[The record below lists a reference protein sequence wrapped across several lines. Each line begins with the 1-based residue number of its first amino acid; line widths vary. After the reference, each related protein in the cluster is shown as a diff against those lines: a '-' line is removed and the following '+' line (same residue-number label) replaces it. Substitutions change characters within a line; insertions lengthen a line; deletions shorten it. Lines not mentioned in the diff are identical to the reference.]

1 MQVLMKI
8 AEKQRKSRAGFV
20 QLMNYISRDSFKTFG
35 VGINDDKD
43 IAIRQCLI
51 NKDLHKKN
59 RDGKD
64 RFTYHE
70 IFSFGVDVGVE
81 KVIDIMLEFCEVN
94 FYEKDFNSFF
104 AIHTDTDNI
113 HCHVVA
119 DNVNFN
125 TGDMIHSVTQK
136 QFDSMSQKK
145 KDKAETFVYEHQRK
159 LFEDICIKHGLD
171 ISMEERY
178 EYMHEQKQKEGRKWL
193 TKEQYRA
200 KQDKTA
206 WTNEIK
212 DKLEQI
218 YKNEDVN
225 EDNIKDIAV
234 KYGLEVTRHNK
245 TNKTITFA
253 LIDEQGKRTNQK
265 LKLVQELNK
274 KKRKTQDEVT
284 EDTVKLGIKLDTLE
298 IQEKEL
304 KKDSDENIFIYDNF
318 FGGKK
323 KEIEKEETR
332 EDIYAFFER
341 EKEKLRL
348 KKEKEAEAKAKEVK
362 EDIKPVEEVKEDIKP
377 VEEVKEDI
385 RPVNTYIVEDSK
397 PSDFEL
403 EKEYKTE
410 KEILDN
416 FYKDQED
423 KKKEQDSKAKALEQE
438 IKDIEK
444 AEIDKITQAD
454 EVLRRLN
461 IDEQER
467 QTEAKAKKEA
477 EEKAK
482 HKQVDIDSLLEKVD
496 SYKLIEKYDL
506 FDALPQFKVT
516 LNEESILFDS
526 ETGEGDI
533 ELAKNLIRA
542 KGDEYRDN
550 IDLKDIRTWEDVKMI
565 TTYYYDSYDELNRY
579 NDYNEYS
586 RDTIKQFLE
595 ENTSIAE
602 ELAYIYNMQDSNSKT
617 YEDTKVA
624 SVEKQVET
632 KKEQEEEE
640 KQDLK
645 SKEKEIEVAEVIESK
660 QELTNSESV
669 ITNSEPTI
677 TESKEEI
684 TNSKQEEQQEEKQD
698 LKSKQ
703 VDIDSLIEK
712 IDSYKLVKEYNLF
725 DTLPPFQVIG
735 EDLIYDSSSGEG
747 DFELAKSLIIDVK
760 GKEYWDNMNVKDIKQ
775 WEETG
780 VFTVGY
786 IDDNDNFKYNGYED
800 YSKDTIKQFLVENTE
815 VAEELAKQYMPT
827 DSKKKEQDSKDY
839 EVEKK
844 KDREIDFN

>member
-1 MQVLMKI
+1 MQVMMKI
-8 AEKQRKSRAGFV
+8 AEKQRKTRAGLR
-20 QLMNYISRDSFKTFG
+20 QLFDYISRDSFKTYGTG
-35 VGINDDKD
+35 VSDKKE
-43 IAIRQCLI
+43 IAYKQFLL
-51 NKDLHKKN
+51 NKDLYDKN

-64 RFTYHE
+64 RFTYHQ
-70 IFSFGVDVGVE
+70 ILSFGADVDKE
-81 KVIDIMLEFCEVN
+81 KVLEIVEEYCEVN
-94 FYEKDFNSFF
+94 FYDKGFNSFF

-362 EDIKPVEEVKEDIKP
+362 EDI
-377 VEEVKEDI
+377 

-423 KKKEQDSKAKALEQE
+423 KKKEQDSKAKALEE
-438 IKDIEK
+438 EVKNIEK
-444 AEIDKITQAD
+444 AEIDKITKSD

-461 IDEQER
+461 IEEEER
-467 QTEAKAKKEA
+467 QQEAKAKKEQ

-482 HKQVDIDSLLEKVD
+482 
-496 SYKLIEKYDL
+496 
-506 FDALPQFKVT
+506 
-516 LNEESILFDS
+516 
-526 ETGEGDI
+526 
-533 ELAKNLIRA
+533 
-542 KGDEYRDN
+542 
-550 IDLKDIRTWEDVKMI
+550 
-565 TTYYYDSYDELNRY
+565 
-579 NDYNEYS
+579 
-586 RDTIKQFLE
+586 
-595 ENTSIAE
+595 
-602 ELAYIYNMQDSNSKT
+602 QD
-617 YEDTKVA
+617 
-624 SVEKQVET
+624 
-632 KKEQEEEE
+632 EE
-640 KQDLK
+640 KK
-645 SKEKEIEVAEVIESK
+645 V
-660 QELTNSESV
+660 
-669 ITNSEPTI
+669 TNSEPTI
-677 TESKEEI
+677 TESKQEL
-684 TNSKQEEQQEEKQD
+684 TSSKQEEQEEEKQD
-698 LKSKQ
+698 LESKQ
-703 VDIDSLIEK
+703 VDLDSLMSK
-712 IDSYKLVKEYNLF
+712 IDSYKLVDEYDLF
-725 DTLPPFQVIG
+725 DTLPPFQVITDDVLFNS
-735 EDLIYDSSSGEG
+735 ETGEG
-747 DFELAKSLIIDVK
+747 NLELAKSLIENQK
-760 GKEYWDNMNVKDIKQ
+760 GEEYWHNMNPKDITK
-775 WEETG
+775 WVGIE

-786 IDDNDNFKYNGYED
+786 IDNNDNFKEYNGYED
-800 YSKDTIKQFLVENTE
+800 YSKSTIKQFLKENTTI
-815 VAEELAKQYMPT
+815 AEELAKEYMPNN
-827 DSKKKEQDSKDY
+827 SKKKEQDSKDY

>member
-1 MQVLMKI
+1 MQVIYKI
-8 AEKQRKSRAGFV
+8 AEKQRKTRAGFM
-20 QLMNYISRDSFKTFG
+20 QLMDYISRDSFKTFG
-35 VGINDDKD
+35 VGVSDDKD
-43 IAIRQCLI
+43 IASKQYLI
-51 NKDLHKKN
+51 NKDLYDKN

-64 RFTYHE
+64 RFTYHVMA
-70 IFSFGVDVGVE
+70 SFGADVPVE
-81 KVIDIMLEFCEVN
+81 KVIEIMLNFCEEN
-94 FYEKDFNSFF
+94 FYNKGFDSFF
-104 AIHTDTDNI
+104 AVHTDTDNI

-125 TGDMIHSVTQK
+125 TGNMIHSVTEK
-136 QFDSMSQKK
+136 QYESMSQKK
-145 KDKAETFVYEHQRK
+145 KDKAETFVYEKQRE
-159 LFEDICIKHGLD
+159 LFEDICIRHGLD
-171 ISMEERY
+171 ISYEERY
-178 EYMHEQKQKEGRKWL
+178 EYMHEQKVKEGRKWL

-200 KQDKTA
+200 KQDKDS

-212 DKLEQI
+212 DKLEKI

-225 EDNIKDIAV
+225 EDNIKDIAN

-253 LIDEQGKRTNQK
+253 LLDTEGKRTNQK

-274 KKRKTQDEVT
+274 KKKKSQEEVT
-284 EDTVKLGIKLDTLE
+284 KDNVKLAIKMDRLSN
-298 IQEKEL
+298 QEKEL
-304 KKDSDENIFIYDNF
+304 KKDDDENIFIYDNF

-323 KEIEKEETR
+323 KEEIEKEETR
-332 EDIYAFFER
+332 EDIYAFFAK
-341 EKEKLRL
+341 EKEKLRIRL
-348 KKEKEAEAKAKEVK
+348 EAEAKAKEDEEKKSKPV
-362 EDIKPVEEVKEDIKP
+362 EDIKPVEKEDIKTP
-377 VEEVKEDI
+377 V
-385 RPVNTYIVEDSK
+385 TYIVEDSK
-397 PSDFEL
+397 PMNFEL

-416 FYKDQED
+416 FYSEQEE
-423 KKKEQDSKAKALEQE
+423 KKKEQDSKAKKLEQE

-444 AEIDKITQAD
+444 AEIQKITESD

-496 SYKLIEKYDL
+496 SYKLIKKYDL

-624 SVEKQVET
+624 SVESVEKQVET

-640 KQDLK
+640 KQDLD
-645 SKEKEIEVAEVIESK
+645 SKEKEIAVAEIVE
-660 QELTNSESV
+660 
-669 ITNSEPTI
+669 
-677 TESKEEI
+677 
-684 TNSKQEEQQEEKQD
+684 
-698 LKSKQ
+698 SKQ
-703 VDIDSLIEK
+703 VDLDSLLDK
-712 IDSYKLVKEYNLF
+712 IDSYKIVEEYSLF
-725 DTLPPFQVIG
+725 HTLPPFQVIEG
-735 EDLIYDSSSGEG
+735 DIIYNSETGEG
-747 DFELAKSLIIDVK
+747 DIELARELITDTK
-760 GKEYWDNMNVKDIKQ
+760 GEEYWRNMNPKDITK
-775 WEETG
+775 WEDTELFIIAYTN
-780 VFTVGY
+780 
-786 IDDNDNFKYNGYED
+786 INDDIQEYKGFKD
-800 YSKDTIKQFLVENTE
+800 YSKSTIKQFLKENTE
-815 VAEELAKQYMPT
+815 VAEELAKQYMQDS
-827 DSKKKEQDSKDY
+827 DSKTKDSKDY

-844 KDREIDFN
+844 KDGEIDFN

>member
-1 MQVLMKI
+1 MQVMMKI
-8 AEKQRKSRAGFV
+8 AEKQRKTRAGLR
-20 QLMNYISRDSFKTFG
+20 QLFDYISRDSFKTYGTG
-35 VGINDDKD
+35 VSDKKE
-43 IAIRQCLI
+43 ITYKQFLL
-51 NKDLHKKN
+51 NKDLYDKN

-64 RFTYHE
+64 RFTYHQ
-70 IFSFGVDVGVE
+70 ILSFGADVDKE
-81 KVIDIMLEFCEVN
+81 KVLEIVEEYCEVN
-94 FYEKDFNSFF
+94 FYDKGFNSFF

-423 KKKEQDSKAKALEQE
+423 KKKEQDSKAKALEE
-438 IKDIEK
+438 EVKNIEK
-444 AEIDKITQAD
+444 AEIDKITKSD

-461 IDEQER
+461 IEEEER
-467 QTEAKAKKEA
+467 QQEAKAKKEQ

-482 HKQVDIDSLLEKVD
+482 
-496 SYKLIEKYDL
+496 
-506 FDALPQFKVT
+506 
-516 LNEESILFDS
+516 
-526 ETGEGDI
+526 
-533 ELAKNLIRA
+533 
-542 KGDEYRDN
+542 
-550 IDLKDIRTWEDVKMI
+550 
-565 TTYYYDSYDELNRY
+565 
-579 NDYNEYS
+579 
-586 RDTIKQFLE
+586 
-595 ENTSIAE
+595 
-602 ELAYIYNMQDSNSKT
+602 QD
-617 YEDTKVA
+617 
-624 SVEKQVET
+624 
-632 KKEQEEEE
+632 EE
-640 KQDLK
+640 KK
-645 SKEKEIEVAEVIESK
+645 V
-660 QELTNSESV
+660 
-669 ITNSEPTI
+669 TNSEPTI
-677 TESKEEI
+677 TESKQEL
-684 TNSKQEEQQEEKQD
+684 TSSKQEEQEEEKQD
-698 LKSKQ
+698 LESKQ
-703 VDIDSLIEK
+703 VDLDSLMSK
-712 IDSYKLVKEYNLF
+712 IDSYKLVDEYDLF
-725 DTLPPFQVIG
+725 DTLPPFQVITDDVLFNS
-735 EDLIYDSSSGEG
+735 ETGEG
-747 DFELAKSLIIDVK
+747 NLELAKSLIENQK
-760 GKEYWDNMNVKDIKQ
+760 GEEYWHNMNPKDITK
-775 WEETG
+775 WVGIE

-786 IDDNDNFKYNGYED
+786 IDNNDNFKEYNGYED
-800 YSKDTIKQFLVENTE
+800 YSKSTIKQFLKENTTI
-815 VAEELAKQYMPT
+815 AEELAKEYMPNN
-827 DSKKKEQDSKDY
+827 SKKKEQDSKDY